1 MASHVDD
8 PTLET
13 PGNYTTIRDVTSL
26 ARTKTCPICRMPL
39 HATDAVCTPY

>member
-13 PGNYTTIRDVTSL
+13 PGNYTTTRDVTRSRHVVL
-26 ARTKTCPICRMPL
+26 AAWRESPRMKTRTSNC
-39 HATDAVCTPY
+39 YG